1 MNLLGS
7 GHCGL
12 GQLVLTNDPPEY
24 CKRTTTASF
33 SKDPLAQKGGSQAGD
48 MLQKNKSVYDKYFIG
63 INEKFCS
70 AGAWFMRHYFPNCG
84 NAIFYLQIR
93 SLGRLFINPFVSKFK
108 RSQTNNS
115 YVKFSALTREFQ
127 MLITVHLP
135 PLPYLK
141 NSNQDSV
148 NSLEEWDREGGERE
162 VQEGKEHMY
171 TDS

>member
-1 MNLLGS
+1 
-7 GHCGL
+7 
-12 GQLVLTNDPPEY
+12 
-24 CKRTTTASF
+24 
-33 SKDPLAQKGGSQAGD
+33 
-48 MLQKNKSVYDKYFIG
+48 
-63 INEKFCS
+63 
-70 AGAWFMRHYFPNCG
+70 
-84 NAIFYLQIR
+84 
-93 SLGRLFINPFVSKFK
+93 
-108 RSQTNNS
+108 
-115 YVKFSALTREFQ
+115 